1 MSKKHQM
8 PREGGRDGGKALTED
23 FVKLAEKYSLGNKAG
38 GTDSHDLRVFIG
50 SAKPTTDYRDYHC
63 PKSIFQPF
71 SPFPLSRLQHAPSL
85 ALHPLMHANPGRL
98 RTRTS
103 IPRSPRAHPSR
114 RACTWLHPRHRAG
127 DADGNRHLQNRLGY
141 NSHSDNGELSRKTH
155 RPTATHA
162 GPAIATPF
170 HPVQA
175 LRPKCWLPA
184 FFAAWLTARSRLAPR
199 MKR

>member
-1 MSKKHQM
+1 MTCAFSSARRNRLPIIAIITAQSQFFNHFRRFRCHACSMHPPWRSIPSCTPTQ
-8 PREGGRDGGKALTED
+8 DAS
-23 FVKLAEKYSLGNKAG
+23 A
-38 GTDSHDLRVFIG
+38 RV
-50 SAKPTTDYRDYHC
+50 R
-63 PKSIFQPF
+63 Q
-71 SPFPLSRLQHAPSL
+71 FPDPHARTQVDAHAP
-85 ALHPLMHANPGRL
+85 GC
-98 RTRTS
+98 TR
-103 IPRSPRAHPSR
+103 A
-114 RACTWLHPRHRAG
+114 HRAG